1 MSTQLNRTE
10 RSLLHYLY
18 ICIVYIYTIDYSF
31 QIYMRNALYRMD
43 ANETEHT
50 EVIAPHAPREIELLF
65 TVPPADRTLCVAAQ
79 NTQIIYMYTG
89 STK

>member
-1 MSTQLNRTE
+1 
-10 RSLLHYLY
+10 
-18 ICIVYIYTIDYSF
+18 
-31 QIYMRNALYRMD
+31 MRNALYRID

-79 NTQIIYMYTG
+79 NTQIIYMYAG
-89 STK
+89 STKYTPQKKRYTLSQPLMRTL